1 LEVTV
6 QPKPHEKARD
16 SRARALFDG
25 IDDSVFVHDLEGRLL
40 DANPAACRRLG
51 YSREELLHLTTR
63 DIDDP
68 EFAAGFEDRL
78 KHQRREGKFSCEG
91 RHVAKDG
98 HSFPVEISTSMI
110 DMDGKPA
117 VLAVIRDIT
126 KRKKAERRHDALYAV
141 TRILAEATTLGGA
154 APRILGAIGEGFD
167 WNFGAMW
174 LADKP
179 ANELWC
185 VDCWQDRSTNYAHFE
200 SVTRSSRFPPGVGL
214 PGRTW
219 LNGRPFWVPDVVTDS
234 NFPRA
239 SFAAESNLHGALAFP
254 ILAGGETLGAVEFF
268 LHTFDK
274 PDEHLLSML
283 ASLGSQIGQF
293 IERVRF
299 EEALSASEGFYH
311 SLVETLP
318 QNIIRKDREG
328 RITFANQRC
337 CATMKKKL
345 EEVVGKTDFDL
356 FPEELAKKYRA
367 DDLHVLQTGKNLEA
381 IEEHQTQAGDKLYV
395 QIMKTPIFDSQDEI
409 IGTQVIFWDVTERKR
424 WEEALSDSE
433 RRYRQLT
440 QASHDAIVVADETGT
455 ITLFNPAAERIFGYS
470 SAEVLGRPLDLLVPA
485 DYLQAHRR
493 GLERYV
499 ETRQPQLIGR
509 PTEMTARRKDGAEF
523 NLELS
528 LSAIDVGGELQF
540 LGSIRDTTERTRMR
554 SALVQS
560 EKLAS
565 IGLLSA
571 GVAHEINNPLAYVA
585 NNLVVLERD
594 LKGLMTL
601 LDHYEKAKDRLAE
614 VAPEVSQSVHA
625 LADEMDLPY
634 VRENLGRVLTRT
646 RDGVQRVAR
655 IVQNLRGLARTDRP
669 KMEEVALTDLVEMSL
684 ELVRGRLQRQG
695 ILLEQDFQVA
705 RLNCVPTQ
713 IGQVILNLMVNA
725 LQAIEAKKDAEV
737 GRIRIA
743 SRALP
748 NEVLIEISDTGCGI
762 DSQDLPRLFDPFF
775 TTKPV
780 GEGTGLGLSIT
791 HGIITGH
798 GGRIEVTSVSGEGS
812 CFKIYLPK

>member
-25 IDDSVFVHDLEGRLL
+25 IDDSVFVHDLDGHIL
-40 DANPAACRRLG
+40 DANPAACRRMG
-51 YSREELLHLTTR
+51 YSREEMLHLTTR
-63 DIDDP
+63 EIDDP
-68 EFAAGFEDRL
+68 EFAAGYQDRL
-78 KHQRREGKFSCEG
+78 KHQCREGKLFCEG
-91 RHVAKDG
+91 RHVTKDG
-98 HSFPVEISTSMI
+98 HVFPVEISTSLI

-141 TRILAEATTLGGA
+141 TRILAEATTLGDA

-174 LADKP
+174 LADRS

-185 VDCWQDRSTNYAHFE
+185 VDCWRDSSTNYAHFE
-200 SVTRSSRFPPGVGL
+200 TATRSFRFAPGVGL

-219 LNGRPFWVPDVVTDS
+219 LHGRPFWVADVLSDP

-254 ILAGGETLGAVEFF
+254 IQAGGEPLGAIEFF
-268 LHTFDK
+268 LHSFDK

-337 CATMKKKL
+337 CATMGKKL
-345 EEVVGKTDFDL
+345 EDVVGKTDFDL

-367 DDLHVLQTGKNLEA
+367 DDVHVLQTGKNLEA
-381 IEEHQTQAGDKLYV
+381 IEEHQTPAGDKLYV
-395 QIMKTPIFDSQDEI
+395 QIMKTPIFDSQDEV

-470 SAEVLGRPLDLLVPA
+470 SAEVLGRPLDLIVPPE
-485 DYLQAHRR
+485 YLQAHRR
-493 GLERYV
+493 GLKRYV
-499 ETRQPQLIGR
+499 ETRQAHLIGR
-509 PTEMTARRKDGAEF
+509 PTEMSGRRKDGAEF
-523 NLELS
+523 TLEIS

-554 SALVQS
+554 LALVQS

-594 LKGLMTL
+594 VKGLMSL
-601 LDHYEKAKDRLAE
+601 LDLYEKAKDRLTE
-614 VAPEVSQSVHA
+614 VDPEVSRTVKA

-634 VRENLGRVLTRT
+634 VRENFGRVLTRT

-655 IVQNLRGLARTDRP
+655 IVHNLRGLARTDRP
-669 KMEEVALTDLVEMSL
+669 QMEEAVLTDLVDMSL

-695 ILLEQDFQVA
+695 IALEQDYQVS
-705 RLNCVPTQ
+705 RLRCVPAQ
-713 IGQVILNLMVNA
+713 ISQVFLNLLVNA
-725 LQAIEAKKDAEV
+725 LQAIEAKEDAK
-737 GRIRIA
+737 GGQIRIT
-743 SRALP
+743 SRSH
-748 NEVLIEISDTGCGI
+748 NGEVVIEISDTGCGI
-762 DSQDLPRLFDPFF
+762 EPQNMTRLFDPFF

-798 GGRIEVTSVSGEGS
+798 GGRIEVTSVPGEGS
-812 CFKIYLPK
+812 CFKIYLPN